1 MVIGALGLGT
11 RVTPTK
17 TPLLNT
23 KMSIDQHIN
32 LRKRASQSF
41 RFYYRTNIYMLSD

>member
-1 MVIGALGLGT
+1 MVIGDARAGDTGNT
-11 RVTPTK
+11 HEN
-17 TPLLNT
+17 PLLDT
-23 KMSIDQHIN
+23 KLSINQHIS